1 MKENNNELNNNIQ
14 EEEILKSESNNSNS
28 QDSFNKDLQKKLE
41 EYKKSEP
48 RIPHRPISSY
58 TSKRNFNQVNKDID
72 TIKKVRNKPQSAQT
86 KSNNNSKNSNKK
98 DQQSKSNTVNNVN
111 ENINNN
117 NDDSNEND
125 LTVEQV
131 LQDLNNFLI
140 AHKIKKSDFLDNCGV
155 FLNFEDFVDVFKQ
168 IHYTVNKK
176 YLKMLFNYKNPDGAK
191 DDYIHMKNFVNY
203 LTFYKIEGIVS
214 DSEFSKV
221 DSNTASNQSNSKL
234 SQQNILSK
242 TLSEV
247 ADMKSNKSI
256 YEIKYINEQYNQF
269 NKDIIEIL
277 KNSKKKPYETKYNNA
292 LSSKRSNQKKNFGNS
307 RISIESR
314 TKKNDEEKL
323 IKEKN
328 PIDILQKNRNTYNIN
343 PEENNQ
349 EMYNNMYMVDEEK
362 NMEQPR
368 KRLDYS
374 QILKNKEKEEEKD
387 AINLRLQFEKRD
399 KNFLKDCVYKC
410 EECNRICNLMGIN
423 RTFSVAFDEEMKC
436 RIQEDGKEDLFIS
449 LKELIIEW
457 RRLYKKYHQNE
468 NLEMYKEIEDVNKNK
483 NVELILNERKK
494 EKEEKHRQIKEVLI
508 EAVRLKTKLKSQL
521 DDLKSNIKIDEK
533 VVLEHLMR
541 AGMEIPNIH
550 SNRDNEIK
558 RKKIVLRKKV
568 NNF

>member
-1 MKENNNELNNNIQ
+1 MKENNNEQNNNIQ
-14 EEEILKSESNNSNS
+14 EDDILKSESNNSNS

-58 TSKRNFNQVNKDID
+58 TSKRNFNQVNKEID
-72 TIKKVRNKPQSAQT
+72 TIKKIPNKPQSAQT

-98 DQQSKSNTVNNVN
+98 EQQSKSNTVNAN
-111 ENINNN
+111 ENNKNSNNA
-117 NDDSNEND
+117 SNEVD

-140 AHKIKKSDFLDNCGV
+140 THKIKKSDFLDNCGV

-176 YLKMLFNYKNPDGAK
+176 YLKMLFTYKNPDGAK
-191 DDYIHMKNFVNY
+191 DDYIHMKNFVNH
-203 LTFYKIEGIVS
+203 LTFYKIDGIVS
-214 DSEFSKV
+214 DSEFSKA
-221 DSNTASNQSNSKL
+221 DSNTASNQSNSKF

-242 TLSEV
+242 TLSE
-247 ADMKSNKSI
+247 APDMRSNRSI

-269 NKDIIEIL
+269 NKEIIEIL
-277 KNSKKKPYETKYNNA
+277 RNSKRKTYENKYSSG
-292 LSSKRSNQKKNFGNS
+292 LPSKRSNQKKGLGNS

-314 TKKNDEEKL
+314 TKKIDEEKT
-323 IKEKN
+323 IKEKV
-328 PIDILQKNRNTYNIN
+328 PIEMLQKNKNIYNLN
-343 PEENNQ
+343 LDDNN
-349 EMYNNMYMVDEEK
+349 EDIYNDMYIVDEEK
-362 NMEQPR
+362 TTEQPR
-368 KRLDYS
+368 KKFDYS

-387 AINLRLQFEKRD
+387 VMNMRLQFEKRD

-410 EECNRICNLMGIN
+410 EECNRICNLMGMN
-423 RTFSVAFDEEMKC
+423 RTYSVTFDEEMKC
-436 RIQEDGKEDLFIS
+436 RIQEEGKEDDFIT

-457 RRLYKKYHQNE
+457 RRLYKQYHQKE
-468 NLEMYKEIEDVNKNK
+468 NLERYKEIEDINKNK

-541 AGMEIPNIH
+541 AGMEIPNI
-550 SNRDNEIK
+550 NKDNEMR
-558 RKKIVLRKKV
+558 RKKNSIKKKSK
-568 NNF
+568 

>member
-1 MKENNNELNNNIQ
+1 MKENNNDQNNNIQ
-14 EEEILKSESNNSNS
+14 EDDILKSESNNSNS
-28 QDSFNKDLQKKLE
+28 QDSFNEGLQKKLE

-58 TSKRNFNQVNKDID
+58 TSKRNFNQVNKEID
-72 TIKKVRNKPQSAQT
+72 TIKKVPNKPQSAQT

-98 DQQSKSNTVNNVN
+98 EQQSKSNTVNNAN
-111 ENINNN
+111 ENKNSNNA
-117 NDDSNEND
+117 SNEND

-140 AHKIKKSDFLDNCGV
+140 VHKIKKSDFLDNCGV

-176 YLKMLFNYKNPDGAK
+176 YLKMLFDYKNPDGAK
-191 DDYIHMKNFVNY
+191 DDYIHMKNFVNF
-203 LTFYKIEGIVS
+203 LTFYKIEGIAS
-214 DSEFSKV
+214 DSEFSKA
-221 DSNTASNQSNSKL
+221 DSNTASNQSNSKM

-242 TLSEV
+242 TLSEA
-247 ADMKSNKSI
+247 ADMKSNRSV

-269 NKDIIEIL
+269 NKEIIEIL
-277 KNSKKKPYETKYNNA
+277 KNSKKKPFENKYSGA

-314 TKKNDEEKL
+314 SKKNDEEKL
-323 IKEKN
+323 IKDKIPVE
-328 PIDILQKNRNTYNIN
+328 ILQKNRNIYNLNID
-343 PEENNQ
+343 ENNGDI
-349 EMYNNMYMVDEEK
+349 YNNMYVVDEEK

-387 AINLRLQFEKRD
+387 AINMRLQFEKRD

-423 RTFSVAFDEEMKC
+423 RTYSIAFDEEMKC
-436 RIQEDGKEDLFIS
+436 RIQEEGKKDDFIS

-457 RRLYKKYHQNE
+457 RRLYKHYHQKE
-468 NLEMYKEIEDVNKNK
+468 NLERYKEVEDVNKNK

-541 AGMEIPNIH
+541 AGMEIPNYNT
-550 SNRDNEIK
+550 SRDKEI
-558 RKKIVLRKKV
+558 RGKKNSIKKSK
-568 NNF
+568 